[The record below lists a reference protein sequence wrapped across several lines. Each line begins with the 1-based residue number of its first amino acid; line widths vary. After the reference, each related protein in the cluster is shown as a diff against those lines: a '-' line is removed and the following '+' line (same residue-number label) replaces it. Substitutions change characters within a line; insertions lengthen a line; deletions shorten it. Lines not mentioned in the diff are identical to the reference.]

1 MYNDNDFDRNDALG
15 QRLQRIGGQMNP
27 SPQLKKAAKTG
38 VLLRPMAK
46 SYTAGTHIRK
56 FTKAVLLYA
65 ACIALFLGAILLI
78 PKWWGGNDPVA
89 SGQCNHKYV
98 ALTMGLAPSC
108 TEGTI
113 RAYRCQYCGHT
124 YSEQDPAPGHK
135 FADGVCTVCGEKE
148 EVNPAWTLEQFGD
161 PSVIE
166 TALARMG
173 LTLDQFSAANLPQAK
188 NFLGNDDLHGFL
200 MSYYYNCEEIS
211 PMELYYTFGEKCR
224 LTADE
229 LADLGV
235 STDSLSME
243 CYRFAGEEATALLT
257 QYAAV
262 QPTWV
267 DEISPV
273 LIALGYPYLPDT
285 FYSFVDP
292 YYLAVKRI
300 SVTGCGTAQSG
311 EWIVFYETQE
321 GDRCMVVLLPDGNGY
336 RFVANCPTDYLHQD
350 VPSPADCEHMR
361 VPATCPYCAC
371 DEHVWITSED
381 SPTCTEGITKVSTCI
396 KCGYSFAEWQDP
408 IPHDYVDGNCTMC
421 GKTDGT
427 LPPLEITIPIPDPG
441 EMSAELEAEIIAA
454 SAKQYD
460 EDPKDLSVEFVA
472 DLGSGAYAI
481 FLDGPWEYPCMETEQ
496 IVHGYLFWY
505 SSGRTMSIYKDGVV
519 YGLTKAYEKG
529 VIDANQVLDLYLV
542 YADQMGYLS
551 VRNPEKMYSNTTLG
565 YHFVDNQICIWVF
578 SAYNSYQYTA
588 NDFSEIN
595 CIELYESPWQNYEDG
610 KSFRRILLTL
620 DKNSKQYVLDC
631 IQILQLRVDIQAA
644 DVNTLE
650 DAE

>member
-78 PKWWGGNDPVA
+78 PKWFGGNEPTPGASVDPIITSKPTETTVPPVTEECKHLWVT
-89 SGQCNHKYV
+89 SDN
-98 ALTMGLAPSC
+98 TPSC
-108 TEGTI
+108 TEGCYKY
-113 RAYRCQYCGHT
+113 AGCDLCGLSST
-124 YSEQDPAPGHK
+124 AWLDALGHD
-135 FADGVCTVCGEKE
+135 FADGICTRCGEAE
-148 EVNPAWTLEQFGD
+148 EVAP
-161 PSVIE
+161 
-166 TALARMG
+166 
-173 LTLDQFSAANLPQAK
+173 LTEECQHDQ
-188 NFLGNDDLHGFL
+188 D
-200 MSYYYNCEEIS
+200 
-211 PMELYYTFGEKCR
+211 
-224 LTADE
+224 
-229 LADLGV
+229 
-235 STDSLSME
+235 
-243 CYRFAGEEATALLT
+243 
-257 QYAAV
+257 
-262 QPTWV
+262 
-267 DEISPV
+267 
-273 LIALGYPYLPDT
+273 
-285 FYSFVDP
+285 
-292 YYLAVKRI
+292 
-300 SVTGCGTAQSG
+300 
-311 EWIVFYETQE
+311 
-321 GDRCMVVLLPDGNGY
+321 
-336 RFVANCPTDYLHQD
+336 
-350 VPSPADCEHMR
+350 
-361 VPATCPYCAC
+361 PATCPYCAC